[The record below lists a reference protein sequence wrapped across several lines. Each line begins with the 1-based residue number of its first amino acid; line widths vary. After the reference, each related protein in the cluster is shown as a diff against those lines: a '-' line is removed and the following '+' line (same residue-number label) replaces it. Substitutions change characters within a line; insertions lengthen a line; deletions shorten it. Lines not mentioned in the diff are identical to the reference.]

1 VAKLEN
7 INLSKHPVKMIYI
20 SLCKE
25 YFVRANL
32 SNYCISTRSRYLILI
47 DDVWSIAAWDAIR
60 SKLPGS
66 NCGSRIIVTTRMD
79 NVAKACSD
87 ANDGYIHRM
96 KKLDEKDSEQLFVS
110 KAFGSGNSCPQDLEA
125 AMRSI
130 LKKCG
135 GLPLAIVSIASL
147 LATYKPPE
155 GKDMWEKSSEI
166 NWLTDGDQP
175 YPRGDERH
183 THTELQ
189 QPTSSPQGLCDVS

>member
-1 VAKLEN
+1 MGNIDTMPVDDLERELQKRVEN
-7 INLSKHPVKMIYI
+7 K
-20 SLCKE
+20 
-25 YFVRANL
+25 
-32 SNYCISTRSRYLILI
+32 RYLILI

-130 LKKCG
+130 LKKMWG
-135 GLPLAIVSIASL
+135 
-147 LATYKPPE
+147 ATI
-155 GKDMWEKSSEI
+155 G
-166 NWLTDGDQP
+166 
-175 YPRGDERH
+175 H
-183 THTELQ
+183 
-189 QPTSSPQGLCDVS
+189 C